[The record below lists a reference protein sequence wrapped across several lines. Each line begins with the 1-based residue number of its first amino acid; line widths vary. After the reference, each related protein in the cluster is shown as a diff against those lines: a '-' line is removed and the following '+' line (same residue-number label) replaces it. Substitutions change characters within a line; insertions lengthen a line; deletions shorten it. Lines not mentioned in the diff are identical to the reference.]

1 MPHELRKRGTS
12 AAKGSCDVKAKA
24 RTTRVGDHSG
34 SRCCIEDVYPSVDGG
49 RYPVKRVA
57 GEPVDVWVDIFRD
70 GHDVLAADLVWR
82 PVKENKWRRA
92 AMQHHGNDRWAGR
105 FVPDDLGYHVFAIEA
120 WTDSFATWRR
130 EVQLKRA
137 AGQDVSL
144 EAKEGRELVASFG
157 SRGKAAPAVIGA
169 ACDAFDS
176 SGDVEI
182 LLSDEL
188 AAAAAAAQDR
198 SDLTRSDSFPL

>member
-1 MPHELRKRGTS
+1 
-12 AAKGSCDVKAKA
+12 VKAKA
-24 RTTRVGDHSG
+24 STTRVGDHSG
-34 SRCCIEDVYPSVDGG
+34 RRFHIEDVYPIVDGG

-82 PVKENKWRRA
+82 PEKENKWRRA
-92 AMQHHGNDRWAGR
+92 ALQHDSNDRWAGR
-105 FVPDDLGYHVFAIEA
+105 FVPDDLGHHVFAIEA
-120 WTDSFATWRR
+120 WTDTFATWRR

-144 EAKEGRELVASFG
+144 EAKEGRELVASFR
-157 SRGKAAPAVIGA
+157 SRDKATQAVIAA
-169 ACDAFDS
+169 ACEAFDS
-176 SGDVEI
+176 SGDIEV

-188 AAAAAAAQDR
+188 AAAPAPG
-198 SDLTRSDSFPL
+198 TR